1 MIKSNLMNL
10 KINIVYIN
18 TLREVRM
25 MVQQQ
30 MASVVNKK
38 NNNIFAQLSKDFRIN
53 KYKYIIVLPA
63 IIYFILFSYKPMYGI
78 IIAFKEYRPT
88 LGIMGSPWV
97 GLRQFHDFFTD
108 VYFLR
113 VMTNTVVISLYS
125 IIFGFPAPIIL
136 ALLLNEI
143 RSSLFKRTVQTI
155 SYLPHFISMVI
166 VCGLIRQF
174 CLTDGAI
181 NDILQH
187 FTRQRVPLL
196 QEPNLFRPIYII
208 SGIWQETGWGTI
220 IYLAALAGIDQEQY
234 EAARIDG
241 AGRLKQIM
249 FITLPG
255 LIPTIVVLFIL
266 RMGGILN
273 VGFEKILLL
282 YGPTT
287 YVKAD
292 VISTYVYRK
301 GLLEG
306 SWSYTTAV
314 GLFNSLVNILFL
326 LVTNFIS
333 KKVNETGL
341 F

>member
-1 MIKSNLMNL
+1 MAQQQVVPGINNKN
-10 KINIVYIN
+10 INIIAR
-18 TLREVRM
+18 LR
-25 MVQQQ
+25 
-30 MASVVNKK
+30 
-38 NNNIFAQLSKDFRIN
+38 KDFKVN

-78 IIAFKEYRPT
+78 IIAFKNFRPT

-97 GLRQFHDFFTD
+97 GFQHFQDFFTD
-108 VYFLR
+108 VYFFR
-113 VMTNTVVISLYS
+113 VLTNTVVISLYS

-136 ALLLNEI
+136 AILLNEI
-143 RSSLFKRTVQTI
+143 RSTLFKRMVQTI

-187 FTRQRVPLL
+187 FTGQRVPLL
-196 QEPNLFRPIYII
+196 QEPNFFRPLYII

-241 AGRLKQIM
+241 AGRLKQMI

-255 LIPTIVVLFIL
+255 LIPTIVILFIL

-287 YVKAD
+287 WVKAD
-292 VISTYVYRK
+292 VISTYVYRR

-306 SWSYTTAV
+306 AWSYTTAV
-314 GLFNSLVNILFL
+314 GLFNSVVNIFFL
-326 LVTNFIS
+326 LITNFIS
-333 KKVNETGL
+333 KKVNDTGL